1 MIYIN
6 ERIKELRKE
15 LKLSQQEFAERL
27 NVKQATISAYE
38 VGIRTPLDSIVNS
51 ICREFN
57 VNETWLRTGEG
68 PMFRP
73 LGRDQELYTFI
84 GNIALGPDSFK
95 RRFIEALAKMPE
107 EQWDALY
114 RLAKTLVDAVEEQP
128 PPGDEREQ

>member
-1 MIYIN
+1 M
-6 ERIKELRKE
+6 
-15 LKLSQQEFAERL
+15 KLTQGAVSG
-27 NVKQATISAYE
+27 YE
-38 VGIRTPLDSIVNS
+38 IGRRVPNDAIIDL

-57 VNETWLRTGEG
+57 VNETWLRTGEV

-128 PPGDEREQ
+128 PPGDEGEQ

>member
-73 LGRDQELYTFI
+73 INRDQELASFLGDI
-84 GNIALGPDSFK
+84 SFGPDSFK
-95 RRFIEALAKMPE
+95 RRFIAALAKMPE

-114 RLAKTLVDAVEEQP
+114 RLAKSLVDAVEEQP
-128 PPGDEREQ
+128 PPEEEREQ

>member
-1 MIYIN
+1 M
-6 ERIKELRKE
+6 
-15 LKLSQQEFAERL
+15 KLSQQEFAERL

-51 ICREFN
+51 ICREFH

-73 LGRDQELYTFI
+73 QGRDQELASFL
-84 GNIALGPDSFK
+84 GDVAFGPDSFK
-95 RRFIEALAKMPE
+95 KRFIEALAKMPE

-114 RLAKTLVDAVEEQP
+114 RLAKSLVDAVEEQP
-128 PPGDEREQ
+128 PPEEEREQ